1 MKSNKEELLKH
12 EYRNLETAVIHA
24 GQEPDPLYGGVSVP
38 IYQSSTFAFR
48 SAEHGAALFAG
59 EEKGFIYT
67 RIGNPTTKALEDCV
81 AALEGGCGA
90 MGTASGMAA
99 VTTIYT
105 AFLEKGAHVVSTN
118 SVYGPSRTVLE
129 KEYARFGV
137 EADFVDTSDFE
148 AVEKALRPSTKLL
161 FIETPANPTM
171 KLTDLRACA
180 ELAKAKGILL
190 AVDNTFASPILQNPL
205 ALGADVV
212 FHSLTKFLNGHSDVV
227 GGIIVAREETVL
239 ARLRK
244 VLTLMGGT
252 MDPHQA
258 WLVLRGI
265 KTLALR
271 VDKSQDNAAK
281 LALDLERHPKVA
293 WVRYPGLSSYPQYAL
308 AKSQMRGPGALI
320 SFGLKGGLDAGRRM
334 INAVRLCTL
343 AVSLGGIESLIQH
356 PASMTHAGVAPE
368 ERDKAGITDDLIRL
382 AVGCEAYDDL
392 RADLEQALEKA

>member
-1 MKSNKEELLKH
+1 MKSDKEMFLKH
-12 EYRNLETAVIHA
+12 HFKNPETAVIHA

-105 AFLEKGAHVVSTN
+105 AFLENGAHVVSTA

-161 FIETPANPTM
+161 FVETPANPTM

-205 ALGADVV
+205 ALGADIV

-227 GGIIVAREETVL
+227 GGIIVAREEIVL

-271 VDKSQDNAAK
+271 VDKAQDNAAK

-293 WVRYPGLSSYPQYAL
+293 WVRYPGLASHPQHGL
-308 AKSQMRGPGALI
+308 SKSQMRGPGALI
-320 SFGLKGGLDAGRRM
+320 SFGLKGGLEAGRRM
-334 INAVRLCTL
+334 INAVRLCAL
-343 AVSLGGIESLIQH
+343 AVSLGGVESLIQH
-356 PASMTHAGVAPE
+356 PASMTHAGVAPG
-368 ERDKAGITDDLIRL
+368 ERAKAGITDDLIRL
-382 AVGCEAYDDL
+382 SVGCEAYEDL
-392 RADLEQALEKA
+392 RADLEQALEKS